1 MSECVSTSTAQAL
14 YYRIP
19 VLHPLSWGVALYYR
33 IRRPWRV
40 QHAVLHPLSYT
51 PQLHPLS
58 YTPLPVGLGECGAQC
73 ILPARMLVQEGFV
86 ILLLRRRPAA
96 DMRHALHNAQCT
108 MHNAHAVCVRC
119 ACGGH
124 AAHLGQEVQSACTLS
139 SSPSTASCTCEA
151 AQEAAQGSESVRP
164 LAEPRCARA
173 RACASASSSSL
184 SRGEG

>member
-40 QHAVLHPLSYT
+40 QHGVLHPLSYT

-96 DMRHALHNAQCT
+96 DMRHALHMHNAQCT
-108 MHNAHAVCVRC
+108 MHMHMRC
-119 ACGGH
+119 ACGVRAVGMRRTW
-124 AAHLGQEVQSACTLS
+124 GRRS
-139 SSPSTASCTCEA
+139 S
-151 AQEAAQGSESVRP
+151 Q
-164 LAEPRCARA
+164 LAP
-173 RACASASSSSL
+173 
-184 SRGEG
+184 